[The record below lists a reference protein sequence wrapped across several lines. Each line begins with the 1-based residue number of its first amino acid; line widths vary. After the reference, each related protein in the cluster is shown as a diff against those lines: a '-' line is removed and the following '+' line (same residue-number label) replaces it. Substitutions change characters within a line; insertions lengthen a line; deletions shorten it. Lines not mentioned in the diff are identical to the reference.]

1 MTIWQKLTTGAK
13 FLFGG
18 FDAAVQYLLDKVLNP
33 YLSTTTVAANVHKAY
48 ETANSVLGYLRKYE
62 DWCPTVWLPYYKAVV
77 EAVDVMVGVFAD
89 GKVSAAEITECVE
102 AVKKA
107 RSTWNED

>member
-18 FDAAVQYLLDKVLNP
+18 FDSAVQYLLEKVLNP
-33 YLSTTTVAANVHKAY
+33 YLSTTTVAANVQKAY
-48 ETANSVLGYLRKYE
+48 ETAKSVLGYLRKYE

-77 EAVDVMVGVFAD
+77 GAVDVMVGVLAD
-89 GKVSAAEITECVE
+89 DTTAFTRVFLDETWR
-102 AVKKA
+102 KA
-107 RSTWNED
+107 RAAWNED